1 MKEINDDELQ
11 FVARH
16 YEKNTLD
23 SDRAWRSL
31 RQRTGSQHRRT
42 FSLFGPERSPFARR
56 TAAAAS
62 ILLIVGASVACG
74 IWYVRQQTPTPDV
87 PATTATAPTTPYR
100 YITPKAESIVLKYDN
115 APIDDVLRE
124 LSTYY
129 SRPLVLVDE
138 TAHDRCIS
146 GEIEA
151 TSLEEVVEILEATL
165 DVKIELR

>member
-16 YEKNTLD
+16 YEENALD
-23 SDRAWRSL
+23 SDRAWRRL
-31 RQRTGSQHRRT
+31 RQRTGSKHRRT
-42 FSLFGPERSPFARR
+42 FALAGAGWSTSARR

-74 IWYVRQQTPTPDV
+74 IWYVRQQAATPDV
-87 PATTATAPTTPYR
+87 PAPTATAPTAPYR

-124 LSTYY
+124 LSSYY
-129 SRPLVLVDE
+129 GRQLVLLGE
-138 TAHDRCIS
+138 TTRSRCIS